1 MFSLKQATSTQ
12 VVIGAVIDNTS
23 RAGMEATVSLQMA
36 LDDFRRQTNQSF
48 VLRVIN
54 SQGEPAMAAL
64 AGKLYLLSCSIPS
77 KQ

>member
-1 MFSLKQATSTQ
+1 MCSLKQATSTH

-23 RAGMEATVSLQMA
+23 RAGMEANVSLQMA
-36 LDDFRRQTNQSF
+36 LDDFSRQTDQSF

-54 SQGEPAMAAL
+54 SQGEPAAAAL
-64 AGKLYLLSCSIPS
+64 AGKVYLLSYSIPS